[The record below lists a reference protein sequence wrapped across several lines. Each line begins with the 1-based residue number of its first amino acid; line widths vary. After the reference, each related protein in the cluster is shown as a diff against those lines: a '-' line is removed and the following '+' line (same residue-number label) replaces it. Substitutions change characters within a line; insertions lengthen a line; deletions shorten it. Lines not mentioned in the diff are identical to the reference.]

1 VKPGSIQNIVLSKT
15 LQTTV
20 NDKGNTKKIII
31 KIIGI
36 LNNIL
41 FLEINI
47 KYSYN
52 RNNPEK
58 QGYF

>member
-1 VKPGSIQNIVLSKT
+1 MVLSKT

-31 KIIGI
+31 KITGI
-36 LNNIL
+36 LNKIL

-47 KYSYN
+47 KYPYN
-52 RNNPEK
+52 RNNPAK
-58 QGYF
+58 QG

>member
-1 VKPGSIQNIVLSKT
+1 VNPGSIQNIVLSKT